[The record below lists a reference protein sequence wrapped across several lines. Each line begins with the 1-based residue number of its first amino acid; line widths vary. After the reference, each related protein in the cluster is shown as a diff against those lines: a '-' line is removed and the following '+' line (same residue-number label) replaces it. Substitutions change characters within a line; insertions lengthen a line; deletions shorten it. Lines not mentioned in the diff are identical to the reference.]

1 MGVNFFEEALLFF
14 EVDFVDMATPVLS
27 LIVYFYTEYNPN
39 RKSDNVMK
47 ITSDDLSNV
56 KNWLT
61 EGDFAS
67 ILELAGR
74 RKRTLSLL
82 TALTYD
88 PDALISDRA
97 IEATGQAAKQIAEQD
112 PEFVRNYILRL
123 FWLVNEESGGV
134 CWRAPELIEKILIA
148 CPQFN
153 HFQPMLMSLHNSDE
167 M

>member
-1 MGVNFFEEALLFF
+1 
-14 EVDFVDMATPVLS
+14 
-27 LIVYFYTEYNPN
+27 
-39 RKSDNVMK
+39 MK

-67 ILELAGR
+67 ILELAGH

-153 HFQPMLMSLHNSDE
+153 HFQPMLMSLHTLK
-167 M
+167 

>member
-1 MGVNFFEEALLFF
+1 
-14 EVDFVDMATPVLS
+14 
-27 LIVYFYTEYNPN
+27 
-39 RKSDNVMK
+39 MK

-153 HFQPMLMSLHNSDE
+153 HFQPMLMSLHTLK
-167 M
+167 